1 MSLMKLERLHS
12 ISLADN
18 KFNKSIISCLS
29 FLPSIKLLDLSSND
43 LGSSFP
49 LQELSSLRNLN
60 TLDLSSCGL
69 QSLTL
74 NGTMSNLVHLN
85 LDSNSF
91 NIDDMRFTAA
101 FPSLRFLSLERSF
114 IEGGRLFANGVPNL
128 PYLEVL
134 LLSTNNFNETL
145 PMEAFTSFHRL
156 EVLDL
161 SDNNFFGSI
170 PSNIKLLSSL
180 KAVSFSNNN
189 LNGSLPDHGICELK
203 NLHELDLSDN
213 MFGGNLPECL
223 KTLSSLRL
231 FDVSSNRFSGMLL
244 PSLIANL
251 TSLEYVD
258 VSHNKFEG
266 SFSFS
271 SFSNHTKLEVVEL
284 TSDNDNFMVE
294 TEEPIGWT
302 PMFQLVVLMLS
313 NCNVNR
319 PKGSVLPG
327 FLVNQHK
334 LQVLD
339 ISHNSIQGKLPN
351 WLIKNNTMLE
361 LLNLRNNSFCHN
373 FLMPFYRNP
382 NIWWLDLSGN
392 LMIGVI
398 PKDIQKFL
406 PYITNLNL
414 SRNSLEGAIPC
425 SIGDMWQLE
434 TLDLSSNQLSG
445 ETAWEV
451 LSGNLS
457 FGNIESIHL
466 DSNYFSGKIQSVPN
480 KTITLSQLTVLD
492 ISNNLF
498 TGLVPH
504 WIGNGTLNEF
514 VARNNRLE
522 GQFPCGIASLLF
534 LDISENYFSG
544 SIPPCLNLQIVEHL
558 HMGSNLLTGSIPN
571 SFRSMFSILTLD
583 IGNNRLSGTIP
594 EFLGELSDL
603 RILQLRKNKFNG
615 SIPRQLCQLTSVS
628 LIDLSSN
635 SLSGQIPHCLKNIAR
650 PTYQAFI
657 ESSYASYPRHSFY
670 NYRSV
675 LNKEFHIHDTDNL
688 FETQDEITF
697 TTKTLPLFYKGGIL
711 NIMSGLDL
719 SCNKLTGVIPKELGL
734 LTHIRVLNL
743 SHNVLTGPIPLSLS
757 NLTNIE
763 SLDLSS
769 NGLTGKVPVELIKLH
784 SLAVFNVSYNNLS
797 GKLPEMKEQ
806 FSTFTKESYEGNPL
820 LCGPPLEYKCTTEQ
834 HETYPFNEEETYEKW
849 HDVDMTSFYGSS
861 SSTWSVFMFGF
872 AILLYINP
880 YWRRRWLDFVE
891 ECLYTSYYFFY
902 YLGWKISML
911 FRK

>member
-1 MSLMKLERLHS
+1 
-12 ISLADN
+12 
-18 KFNKSIISCLS
+18 
-29 FLPSIKLLDLSSND
+29 
-43 LGSSFP
+43 
-49 LQELSSLRNLN
+49 
-60 TLDLSSCGL
+60 
-69 QSLTL
+69 
-74 NGTMSNLVHLN
+74 MSNLVHLN
-85 LDSNSF
+85 LDSNIF
-91 NIDDMRFTAA
+91 NIDDMRFIAA
-101 FPSLRFLSLERSF
+101 FPSLRFLSLERCF
-114 IEGGRLFANGVPNL
+114 IEVGRLFANGVPNL

-161 SDNNFFGSI
+161 SNNNFFGTFTSFHRLEVLDLSNNNFFGSI

-180 KAVSFSNNN
+180 KAVSFSKNK

-203 NLHELDLSDN
+203 NLHELDLSAN

-231 FDVSSNRFSGMLL
+231 FDISSNRFSGMLL

-251 TSLEYVD
+251 TSLEYID

-302 PMFQLVVLMLS
+302 PMFQLVVLVLS

-319 PKGSVLPG
+319 AKGSVLPG

-434 TLDLSSNQLSG
+434 KLDLSSNQLSG
-445 ETAWEV
+445 EVPTGLLTNLSELFVLKLSNNRLHGEV

-466 DSNYFSGKIQSVPN
+466 DSNYFSGKIQSAPN
-480 KTITLSQLTVLD
+480 KTSTLSQLTVLD

-498 TGLVPH
+498 T
-504 WIGNGTLNEF
+504 
-514 VARNNRLE
+514 
-522 GQFPCGIASLLF
+522 ASLRF

-544 SIPPCLNLQIVEHL
+544 TIPPCLNLQIVEHL
-558 HMGSNLLTGSIPN
+558 HMGSNLLTGSMPN
-571 SFRSMFSILTLD
+571 SFRSMLSILTLD
-583 IGNNRLSGTIP
+583 IGNNSLSGTIP

-603 RILQLRKNKFNG
+603 RILQLRKNKFSG
-615 SIPRQLCQLTSVS
+615 SIPKQLCQLTSVS

-635 SLSGQIPHCLKNIAR
+635 SLSGQIPPCLKNIAR
-650 PTYQAFI
+650 PTYQAFM
-657 ESSYASYPRHSFY
+657 ETSYHSYHRNSFY
-670 NYRSV
+670 NYRSI
-675 LNKEFHIHDTDNL
+675 LNKKFNIHDSDNL

-697 TTKTLPLFYKGGIL
+697 TTKTLALFYKGGIL

-719 SCNKLTGVIPKELGL
+719 SCNKLTGDIPKELGL

-743 SHNVLTGPIPLSLS
+743 SHNVLTGPIPVSLS
-757 NLTNIE
+757 NLTDIE

-820 LCGPPLEYKCTTEQ
+820 LCGPPLEYKCTTEP
-834 HETYPFNEEETYEKW
+834 HETYQLNEEETYEKW

-861 SSTWSVFMFGF
+861 SSTWLVFMFGF

-880 YWRRRWLDFVE
+880 YWRKRWLDFVE
-891 ECLYTSYYFFY
+891 ECLYTCYYFFY
-902 YLGWKISML
+902 YIGRKISML